1 MCTILAK
8 LHIDSK
14 VFKKALCELPLNM
27 IHGFITKY
35 RIERKGH
42 VTNIRIIKIILSRVS
57 QPGEDEVMNTKLLY
71 ITHNALELFSK
82 ATQRTAQ
89 FDMGGE

>member
-1 MCTILAK
+1 MNYGGGACGRACVVGTAWRNVKRIM
-8 LHIDSK
+8 
-14 VFKKALCELPLNM
+14 KKERSC
-27 IHGFITKY
+27 HKFIS
-35 RIERKGH
+35 
-42 VTNIRIIKIILSRVS
+42 IIKIILSRVS